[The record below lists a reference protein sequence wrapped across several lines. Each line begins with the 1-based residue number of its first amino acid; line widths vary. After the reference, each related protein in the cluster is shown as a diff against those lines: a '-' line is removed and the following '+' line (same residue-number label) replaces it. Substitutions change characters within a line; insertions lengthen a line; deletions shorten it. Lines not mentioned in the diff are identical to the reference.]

1 MSLKY
6 FARLTV
12 MPIEI
17 FGVALITG
25 QPTSVIADESYPW
38 CTEGETIQCYYI
50 TREQCEEAVDYHGFC
65 IANPNVPTL
74 NNQAPQPRLRRTIQ
88 GPHYRRR

>member
-1 MSLKY
+1 VEAVGRGKRAGRSFPMR
-6 FARLTV
+6 A
-12 MPIEI
+12 
-17 FGVALITG
+17 
-25 QPTSVIADESYPW
+25 IAEDSYPW
-38 CTEGETIQCYYI
+38 CTEGETIQCYYM

-88 GPHYRRR
+88 GPHYRRG